1 MIGIDAQNIAT
12 ELERFDVLSL
22 NWNSR
27 KTNDMLRPNVRV
39 AVLDITVKWAITVS
53 RTDEQLSQHPLNISI
68 SLSLLR
74 SFIEILNMSS
84 AKISGAP

>member
-53 RTDEQLSQHPLNISI
+53 RTDE
-68 SLSLLR
+68 LL
-74 SFIEILNMSS
+74 
-84 AKISGAP
+84 